1 MLKPILHGMIVTVSL
16 FVVTATLLAILAGR
30 NGAFI
35 DLVRMGWF
43 GFVFAHLA
51 ALLLLVLAIHWLWR
65 SFPRI
70 GAVVAA
76 SIVIGLGAL
85 SVVKSYS
92 PEGTYGYVGEIEPM
106 NDAPDLAPALYR
118 KDHFIRLSA
127 GKMDEFFGNVR
138 LPYGRYEKTPRGWIL
153 TQGWGENPLVWRLEF
168 SILGIRM
175 ISVIDNDKAAT
186 AYQPRRIIPVARP
199 IWMPDWLQ

>member
-1 MLKPILHGMIVTVSL
+1 
-16 FVVTATLLAILAGR
+16 
-30 NGAFI
+30 
-35 DLVRMGWF
+35 
-43 GFVFAHLA
+43 
-51 ALLLLVLAIHWLWR
+51 
-65 SFPRI
+65 
-70 GAVVAA
+70 
-76 SIVIGLGAL
+76 
-85 SVVKSYS
+85 VKSYS